1 MSPLREQIR
10 WRALAIT
17 LFLALASDA
26 ALAAADDAD
35 ISVRIQRS
43 GSRIIVDVNLPV
55 AATAID
61 TWNVMTD
68 YDHMASF
75 ISNMQSSRVISRD
88 GNTLMVEQKGEAA
101 RGPFTFAFDNVRQVV
116 LTPIREIHSRLISG
130 NLESSDTTTTVV
142 DRGASSE
149 IINHG
154 ELIPRVWVRPI
165 IGPAA
170 IEAETRKQFQE
181 FRTEILR
188 RKAEGPTA
196 RP

>member
-55 AATAID
+55 AAPALD

-75 ISNMQSSRVISRD
+75 VSNMQSSRIISRD
-88 GNTLMVEQKGEAA
+88 GNTLMVEQKGQAA
-101 RGPFTFAFDNVRQVV
+101 RGPLTFAFEHVRQIV
-116 LTPIREIHSRLISG
+116 LTPIREAHSRQISG
-130 NLESSDTTTTVV
+130 NLQASESTTTVV
-142 DRGASSE
+142 DHGA
-149 IINHG
+149 
-154 ELIPRVWVRPI
+154 
-165 IGPAA
+165 
-170 IEAETRKQFQE
+170 T
-181 FRTEILR
+181 
-188 RKAEGPTA
+188 
-196 RP
+196 